1 MPNKSTTIDITRA
14 ANTTKGQSQRGVKH
28 SRNASKS
35 DRSSN
40 SALAA
45 LTAARNNKSLAA
57 QQSANAFKLTK
68 MPLTA
73 GRKDAN
79 FHDRV
84 RAARQR
90 GSIQYMPTV
99 QTN

>member
-45 LTAARNNKSLAA
+45 LTAARNNKSFVA
-57 QQSANAFKLTK
+57 QQNAINKLTN

-99 QTN
+99 